1 MREKMKKPNSDVQKG
16 KKNTS
21 KFKIEERRR
30 KVAELLAQSY
40 TETEIANELGVSV
53 ATISRD
59 VTVLKEKSQQF
70 VYDLARSDLAFYYQ
84 RCIDGV
90 NAVKREAWQLLR
102 SNNSLKPGE
111 RLSILK
117 LIKDCEEAGFSMLH
131 SGPSAMA
138 LKAMQEE
145 FEHFK
150 EDAEKQTKNRGSEMA
165 GAAAQA

>member
-1 MREKMKKPNSDVQKG
+1 MREKMQKPNSDVQKG

-40 TETEIANELGVSV
+40 TETEIAKELGISV

-59 VTVLKEKSQQF
+59 VTALKEKSQQF
-70 VYDLARSDLAFYYQ
+70 LYDLAKSDLAFYYQ
-84 RCIDGV
+84 GCINGV
-90 NAVKREAWQLLR
+90 NAVKREAWQFLR
-102 SNNSLKPGE
+102 SKRDSLKPGE

-117 LIKDCEEAGFSMLH
+117 IIKECEEARFSMIQ

-138 LKAMQEE
+138 LKAIQED
-145 FEHFK
+145 FERIK
-150 EDAEKQTKNRGSEMA
+150 EGTENQVKDNRGKMA
-165 GAAAQA
+165 GAAQA